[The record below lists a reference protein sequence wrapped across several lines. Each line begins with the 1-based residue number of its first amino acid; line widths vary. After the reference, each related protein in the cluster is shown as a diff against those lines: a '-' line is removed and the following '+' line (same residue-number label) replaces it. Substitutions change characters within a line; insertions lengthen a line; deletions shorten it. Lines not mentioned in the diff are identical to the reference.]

1 MQLENQAPL
10 LISTL
15 GTILKRL
22 VNSSP
27 QLVSF
32 FMESYLRELNIRI
45 LDEGAT
51 KVLENMNRAIS
62 KVLEEINGDFGISD

>member
-62 KVLEEINGDFGISD
+62 KVLEEINGDFGIS

>member
-1 MQLENQAPL
+1 M

-62 KVLEEINGDFGISD
+62 KVLEEINGDFGIS